1 MKSSLVID
9 CNQQQCIYF
18 EPRGE
23 NGERLAPREKPH
35 LPDDDGRYYKAI
47 HQYPEIPKTIQKKWR
62 YLHKYSQIIKS
73 KTVKVINFICGN
85 LNFGNPVIYFFY
97 KRENFRFEFSLIL
110 VKPSLW
116 KTKTS
121 SLISLTGPV
130 SLLLKQ
136 KPSSRMPT
144 EN

>member
-47 HQYPEIPKTIQKKWR
+47 HQYPDIPKTIQKKWR

-73 KTVKVINFICGN
+73 KTVKVKKQDLDHN
-85 LNFGNPVIYFFY
+85 L
-97 KRENFRFEFSLIL
+97 LIFQKKNRKN
-110 VKPSLW
+110 VKILDSDFH
-116 KTKTS
+116 
-121 SLISLTGPV
+121 
-130 SLLLKQ
+130 
-136 KPSSRMPT
+136 
-144 EN
+144 